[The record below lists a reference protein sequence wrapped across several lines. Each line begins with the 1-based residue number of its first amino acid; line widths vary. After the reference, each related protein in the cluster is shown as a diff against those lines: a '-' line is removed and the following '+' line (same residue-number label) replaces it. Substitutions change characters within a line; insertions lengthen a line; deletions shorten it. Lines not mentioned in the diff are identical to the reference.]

1 MGSTVTFVLF
11 VGAQLLAVVGVLIYA
26 YILGTFITKSIARTN
41 RISPLP
47 ILMTTLIFVAVS
59 VGLNALPLYIIT
71 SKPYLQVFL
80 IIAAF
85 SICLTVIAEL
95 AWNMFGNIN
104 VPHLEKAMWYLIE
117 YRKKNA
123 KSYALLSLLPTLAF
137 IGYCI
142 WIARPYFA
150 GTLQGINW
158 DAFVLQSTFVLIAIN
173 SVLMLIL
180 GPIPTLAN
188 KNVDRSTRDRLFLNG
203 VALAVTALVP
213 LTLVVG
219 LTSAEVTTRKI
230 LDTRFAITPELLLMS
245 LLGLFLLLVCPYI
258 IGRNR
263 HGRWLTELSTTGH
276 AIKSKLLDGLNS
288 TSEVTQAAAIET
300 AQNDLLAALEEIK
313 RDPGVHA
320 LNTVMNDKNPAEMVN
335 QFVGHTA
342 WKSDPR
348 QKHEAKLIAVGQH
361 LEDFINGYDEGHETA
376 VKAGRMKQV
385 KAAVSGVSMDIS
397 DTDKGGTAKSF
408 VTIAIAFVALA
419 MSNPFLTAFKD
430 YLALAIRASE

>member
-1 MGSTVTFVLF
+1 MGSTITFVLF
-11 VGAQLLAVVGVLIYA
+11 VGAQLLAVLAVLIYA
-26 YILGTFITKSIARTN
+26 YILGTFITGSIAKTN

-47 ILMTTLIFVAVS
+47 ILFTTLAFVAVS
-59 VGLNALPLYIIT
+59 VGLNALPVYIIT
-71 SKPYLQVFL
+71 GKPYLQVFL

-85 SICLTVIAEL
+85 SITLTVIAEL

-104 VPHLEKAMWYLIE
+104 VPHLEKAMWYLVE
-117 YRKKNA
+117 FRKKNA
-123 KSYALLSLLPTLAF
+123 KSHAILGLLPTVAF

-158 DAFVLQSTFVLIAIN
+158 DAFVLQSTFILIAIN

-213 LTLVVG
+213 LTLVIG

-230 LDTRFAITPELLLMS
+230 LDTRFAITPELLAMS
-245 LLGLFLLLVCPYI
+245 LLGLFVLLVCPYI

-263 HGRWLTELSTTGH
+263 HGRWLTELSDRGKG
-276 AIKSKLLDGLNS
+276 IKSRLLDGLNS
-288 TSEVTQAAAIET
+288 TSETTQSEAIET
-300 AQNDLLAALEEIK
+300 AQNDLLEALDAIK
-313 RDPGVHA
+313 RDPGVVA
-320 LNTVMNDKNPAEMVN
+320 LNSVLNDKNPAEMVN
-335 QFVGHTA
+335 QFVGSTA

-348 QKHEAKLIAVGQH
+348 RQQESKLIAVGQH
-361 LEDFINGYDEGHETA
+361 LEDFVNGYDETHESA
-376 VKAGRMKQV
+376 VKAGRMKQF
-385 KAAVSGVSMDIS
+385 KSAVAGVDMDIS
-397 DTDKGGTAKSF
+397 ASSEGGKTKSF
-408 VTIAIAFVALA
+408 VTIVIAFFA
-419 MSNPFLTAFKD
+419 MAMANPFLTAFKE
-430 YLALAIRASE
+430 YLALAIRAVE